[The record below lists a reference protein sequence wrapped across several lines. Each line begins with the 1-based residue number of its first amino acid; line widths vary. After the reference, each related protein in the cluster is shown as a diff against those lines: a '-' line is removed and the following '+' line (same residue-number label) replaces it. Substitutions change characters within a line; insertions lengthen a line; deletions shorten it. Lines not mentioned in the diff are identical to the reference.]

1 MSIQFAIWGS
11 NIAGG
16 FLRSAV
22 EQDKDAS
29 FSYNLQLAQLA
40 DNLGYEAILFPVRY
54 IGGIGGGDSE
64 SGQLDPLTTAAA
76 IAAATRRIRLI
87 SAVLPGFLPPVT
99 LAKMGATIDHISSG
113 RWHVNLVTGWFQEE
127 QEMFGVPWID
137 HDERYRRSE
146 EYIEVLKG
154 LWQHETFN
162 FDGHYYKI
170 REGRIRPF
178 PYQRPYPAIFQGGNS
193 KEARSMAS
201 RLSDWYF
208 INGAPTAEIKE
219 QIREVSE
226 MAAMH
231 GRTVRFA
238 VNAFVIARESE
249 REAQEEYQY
258 ILERADH
265 SAIRQFQE
273 RAKGAK
279 GMWTRAASFSDFVAN
294 NEGFRTGLIGSYGQV
309 AEKIKELQNAGVH
322 MILLT
327 FRFPLKE
334 MVQFRNHV
342 FPKVKEDRSIS
353 YAMQS
358 GLNAETGRN
367 F

>member
-1 MSIQFAIWGS
+1 MQFAIWGS

-29 FSYNLQLAQLA
+29 FAYNLRLAQLA
-40 DNLGYEAILFPVRY
+40 DYLGYEAILYPVRY
-54 IGGIGGGDSE
+54 IGAIGGGNSG
-64 SGQLDPLTTAAA
+64 SGQLDPLATAAA

-127 QEMFGVPWID
+127 QEMFGVPWIG

-154 LWQHETFN
+154 LWHHETFT

-170 REGRIRPF
+170 KEGRIRPF

-193 KEARSMAS
+193 QEARNMAA

-208 INGAPTAEIKE
+208 INGAPTSEIIE

-226 MAAMH
+226 MAAQH

-249 REAQEEYQY
+249 QEAREEYQY

-279 GMWTRAASFSDFVAN
+279 GMWTRAATVSDFVAN
-294 NEGFRTGLIGSYGQV
+294 NEGFRTGLIGSYSQV
-309 AEKIKELQNAGVH
+309 ADKIAELRSAGVQ
-322 MILLT
+322 MLLLT

-334 MVQFRNHV
+334 LVEFHEYVM
-342 FPKVKEDRSIS
+342 PKMHEARTASLS
-353 YAMQS
+353 
-358 GLNAETGRN
+358 NAEGHRL
-367 F
+367 